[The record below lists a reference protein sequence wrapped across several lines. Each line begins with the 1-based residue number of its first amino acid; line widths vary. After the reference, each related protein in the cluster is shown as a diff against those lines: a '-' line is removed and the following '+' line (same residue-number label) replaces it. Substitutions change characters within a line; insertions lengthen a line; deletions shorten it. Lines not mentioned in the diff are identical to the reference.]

1 MAVVGYSRE
10 KRTSTSNKWFEL
22 ILLGALR
29 LTEIALTLV
38 AVGFFHDEWLLEWN
52 VGFRCASFS
61 GWNKF
66 KSEMCKWA
74 SCAYPKCIDNQIYGT
89 KMHSPCRGKQTPS
102 ENPIYYVSNLEFE
115 LRKERPMELI
125 ACMRQRCRLVKMQQH
140 RILDAIPVLHMNL
153 FQSYQLLYFPVILY
167 HSHTHTWTRQG
178 YEFDILQR
186 FRWWDWL
193 CMLNVFVPFGIL
205 CIPQRMQIML
215 CALYHVGVANTE
227 KLRRKVSPNL
237 LSFALKMS

>member
-22 ILLGALR
+22 ILLGSLR

-52 VGFRCASFS
+52 VGFRCAWFS

-66 KSEMCKWA
+66 KSEMCKRA

-140 RILDAIPVLHMNL
+140 RILDAILVLHMNL

-167 HSHTHTWTRQG
+167 HSHTHMNTTRVWVR
-178 YEFDILQR
+178 YFAE
-186 FRWWDWL
+186 
-193 CMLNVFVPFGIL
+193 VPL
-205 CIPQRMQIML
+205 MRL
-215 CALYHVGVANTE
+215 TLYA
-227 KLRRKVSPNL
+227 
-237 LSFALKMS
+237 